1 MVSIWKTFRSMR
13 DGRCRE
19 SGRSSE
25 ARCREVPL
33 YLYFIPH
40 AMFSSNFFACNYFF
54 YLLSTLMSF
63 KVRLRLKLKVKTA
76 ISLCMAIMLDHPWQ
90 SLSHS
95 TVVLCI

>member
-33 YLYFIPH
+33 YIKESEH
-40 AMFSSNFFACNYFF
+40 ATGANKLVSFRRKRTAGALELG
-54 YLLSTLMSF
+54 LLLFTGRTVF
-63 KVRLRLKLKVKTA
+63 
-76 ISLCMAIMLDHPWQ
+76 ML
-90 SLSHS
+90 
-95 TVVLCI
+95 VLCHEPNYSLPT